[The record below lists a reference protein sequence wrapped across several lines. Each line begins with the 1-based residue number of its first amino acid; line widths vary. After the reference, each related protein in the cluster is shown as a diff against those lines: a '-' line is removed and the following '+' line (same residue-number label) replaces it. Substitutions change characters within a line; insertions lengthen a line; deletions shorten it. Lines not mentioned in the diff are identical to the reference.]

1 MAFTDEI
8 NINLKAGK
16 GGDGVVRWRHEKY
29 KEKAGPSGGNGG
41 RGGDVKAVAI
51 RDIFRLSH
59 YAQFPELSA
68 QDGEDG
74 MKDSRTGGGGDD
86 LVLDLPVGSV
96 IINTETGEKFE
107 LLKEGEEALLL
118 RGGKGGFGN
127 EYFKSSRNVTPRE
140 QTDGKPGES
149 AEFHIELRLIAD
161 IGLVG
166 FPNAGKSTLLNSL
179 TGAKSKVGSY
189 KFTTIEPYLGD
200 LHGVIIADIPG
211 LIEGASQGRGLGHAF
226 LRHISRTRLLVFCV
240 SADSEDVVK
249 EYEAVNKELES
260 YDISM
265 LEKPSVLVITK
276 SDVVDKVQ
284 LEKIKKETSAKTG
297 LSVYSVSILDDESLK
312 DLSEKLT
319 EWAQDENDGQLS

>member
-8 NINLKAGK
+8 TISLKAGK

-41 RGGDVKAVAI
+41 RGGSVKAVAV

-68 QDGEDG
+68 QDGEEG
-74 MKDSRTGGGGDD
+74 MKESRTGGGGED
-86 LVLDLPVGSV
+86 LVLELPVGSV
-96 IINTETGEKFE
+96 ITNTKSGERFE
-107 LLKEGEEALLL
+107 LLKEGKEVLLL

-127 EYFKSSRNVTPRE
+127 EYFKSSRNVTPKE

-149 AEFHIELRLIAD
+149 ADFHVELRLIAD

-189 KFTTIEPYLGD
+189 KFTTLEPYLGD

-226 LRHISRTRLLVFCV
+226 LRHISRTRLLVFCI
-240 SADSEDVVK
+240 SADSEDAVK
-249 EYEAVNKELES
+249 EYEAVKGELES
-260 YDISM
+260 YDVSM
-265 LEKPSVLVITK
+265 LEKPAVLVITK
-276 SDVVDKVQ
+276 SDVVDENY

-297 LSVYSVSILDDESLK
+297 LSVYSVSILDDESVK
-312 DLSEKLT
+312 HLSGKLT
-319 EWAQDENDGQLS
+319 DWAEKKDEQLS